1 MRSWQASGP
10 PPTFG
15 ELLRAHRMAIQVVA
29 RRRYT
34 NAGVTWRK
42 QVPLSQNEL
51 ARRSLVD
58 AALVNKFEAGSP
70 SRPKFETV
78 ERLSSGLDLDAF
90 ARAKLLAVAG
100 HWPWPEADHETVDFL
115 IAAGVAIVDGDWRLA
130 SPDPT

>member
-15 ELLRAHRMAIQVVA
+15 ELLRAHRRAYVVGG
-29 RRRYT
+29 RRYT

-42 QVPLSQNEL
+42 QIPLSQNEL
-51 ARRSLVD
+51 ARRALVD
-58 AALVNKFEAGSP
+58 PALVNKLEAGSQ

-78 ERLSSGLDLDAF
+78 LRLASSLDLDGF

-100 HWPWPEADHETVDFL
+100 YWPWPEADHETVDFL
-115 IAAGVAIVDGDWRLA
+115 IAAGVAILAGDWRLA
-130 SPDPT
+130 STD